1 MLDPKPGHELAPN
14 VSIWIHMDPGQIARI
29 QPHSRISSGCSPTSR
44 DFLWIYSPRQHRI
57 GLSVQRFS
65 NIIQYLVIEVEWVY
79 TWRLVGTVSKN
90 AGQENC
96 SGSVP
101 WHPGD
106 HSTVISNQIVGL
118 FGDPCLFGIRIRGFP
133 KMLLPPN
140 HPNFNNFNRILH
152 YKPSSSWG
160 APMMETSISVENSTV
175 SSNGAHPWEK
185 AWKKPGC
192 VDSIR
197 KRNVLGRSKA
207 SMFVVELPF
216 WSCSTRVL
224 QCFVVINNPHCVNYI
239 YIHTHIHTHIIVHE
253 ICV

>member
-1 MLDPKPGHELAPN
+1 MGSWIILPLMRCWILNQATNWHQMFPYG
-14 VSIWIHMDPGQIARI
+14 SIWIQVRLLEFSPIAES
-29 QPHSRISSGCSPTSR
+29 PVVCSPTSR

-160 APMMETSISVENSTV
+160 APMMENL
-175 SSNGAHPWEK
+175 HF
-185 AWKKPGC
+185 C
-192 VDSIR
+192 R
-197 KRNVLGRSKA
+197 K
-207 SMFVVELPF
+207 FH
-216 WSCSTRVL
+216 
-224 QCFVVINNPHCVNYI
+224 CFVKWSPSLGESMEKTRLCWFN
-239 YIHTHIHTHIIVHE
+239 T
-253 ICV
+253 